1 MFTAG
6 NDPKIIGAKSPCLK
20 YFCSTLAD
28 KEHQITPDLASTMSA
43 KASTVTGGDDHVQV
57 TQSEAGADQPEKSSP
72 WLIVWA
78 GLSISLPLLLLYIYS
93 CSPQTLQFGQLE
105 LKQILGN
112 QDIDAML
119 AELDEKEP
127 ADAGAHHLAG
137 STTTANSTD
146 TPLISG
152 ESVPFLANN
161 SNNHFTL
168 PPYELPVFADTTKHR
183 ILLIGDSESGGLRY
197 PLNDYC
203 LANGHKII
211 LSLEWYSATT
221 FNFGRS
227 DTIQKI
233 IAKYKPTYIF
243 LVFGLNELYARDLKA
258 RKIAANQLAK
268 KLRGIPYAWIGPAN
282 WEEDNGINRVCQ
294 SSADSATYFMTKKLT
309 LTRASDGR
317 HPDTKGYRVWMDS
330 IAGWIQTSARYKMLM
345 KPPRKRGRPFRAP
358 VITINAAKYRG
369 Y

>member
-1 MFTAG
+1 MFRAG
-6 NDPKIIGAKSPCLK
+6 NDPKNIGEKSLCLK

-43 KASTVTGGDDHVQV
+43 KASTVTAGAENVQV
-57 TQSEAGADQPEKSSP
+57 TQSEAGTDRPEKSSP

-78 GLSISLPLLLLYIYS
+78 GISISLPLLLLYIYS
-93 CSPQTLQFGQLE
+93 FSPQTLQFGQLE

-112 QDIDAML
+112 QDLDAML
-119 AELDEKEP
+119 AALDEKEP
-127 ADAGAHHLAG
+127 ASVEAPMDT
-137 STTTANSTD
+137 STNFLVDSSGNAIAPDSSAPFIANVKNKS
-146 TPLISG
+146 
-152 ESVPFLANN
+152 FA
-161 SNNHFTL
+161 L
-168 PPYELPVFADTTKHR
+168 PTYELPLFADTTKHR

-282 WEEDNGINRVCQ
+282 WDEDNGINRVFE
-294 SSADSATYFMTKKLT
+294 SSADSATYFLTKKLT
-309 LTRASDGR
+309 LTRAGDGR
-317 HPDTKGYRVWMDS
+317 HPDVQGYRVWMDS

>member
-1 MFTAG
+1 M
-6 NDPKIIGAKSPCLK
+6 
-20 YFCSTLAD
+20 AD
-28 KEHQITPDLASTMSA
+28 NEDQITPDSPEATSA
-43 KASTVTGGDDHVQV
+43 KLNSIYAANEHARLSNGEQQTTSNATPH
-57 TQSEAGADQPEKSSP
+57 EKSSP

-78 GLSISLPLLLLYIYS
+78 GLSISLPLFLLYIYS
-93 CSPQTLQFGQLE
+93 CSPQTLKLGQVE

-119 AELDEKEP
+119 AALDEPENNS
-127 ADAGAHHLAG
+127 DGASSNSLSQPHDSIG
-137 STTTANSTD
+137 SSQNGDSS
-146 TPLISG
+146 I
-152 ESVPFLANN
+152 PFLSQNY
-161 SNNHFTL
+161 SRDFVL
-168 PPYELPVFADTTKHR
+168 PPYELPIFADTTKHR

-243 LVFGLNELYARDLKA
+243 LVFGLNELYARDLRA

-282 WEEDNGINRVCQ
+282 WEEDNGINKVFQ
-294 SSADSATYFMTKKLT
+294 SSADSGTYFLTKKLT
-309 LTRASDGR
+309 LTRAGDGR

-330 IAGWIQTSARYKMLM
+330 IAGWIQTSSKYKMLM

>member
-1 MFTAG
+1 M
-6 NDPKIIGAKSPCLK
+6 K
-20 YFCSTLAD
+20 YFCPTLAD
-28 KEHQITPDLASTMSA
+28 NEDQITPDSPEATSA
-43 KASTVTGGDDHVQV
+43 KLNSISSSDKHARVSDGEKQPKS
-57 TQSEAGADQPEKSSP
+57 SETPHEKSSP

-93 CSPQTLQFGQLE
+93 CSPQTLKLGQLE

-119 AELDEKEP
+119 AALDEPENNSG
-127 ADAGAHHLAG
+127 GAASHSVSQPYDSMG
-137 STTTANSTD
+137 SSQNGDSS
-146 TPLISG
+146 I
-152 ESVPFLANN
+152 PFLSQNY
-161 SNNHFTL
+161 SRDFVL

-268 KLRGIPYAWIGPAN
+268 KLHGIPYAWIGPAN
-282 WEEDNGINRVCQ
+282 WEEDNGINKVFQ
-294 SSADSATYFMTKKLT
+294 SSADSGTYFLTKKLT
-309 LTRASDGR
+309 LTRAEDGR
-317 HPDTKGYRVWMDS
+317 HPDVQGYRVWMDS
-330 IAGWIQTSARYKMLM
+330 IAGWIQTSSKYKMLM

>member
-1 MFTAG
+1 LSDQNSIQPNTNQSLPSTPLNGEG
-6 NDPKIIGAKSPCLK
+6 NSDP
-20 YFCSTLAD
+20 STP
-28 KEHQITPDLASTMSA
+28 KNP
-43 KASTVTGGDDHVQV
+43 
-57 TQSEAGADQPEKSSP
+57 SP

-78 GLSISLPLLLLYIYS
+78 GLSICLPVLLLYIYS
-93 CSPQTLQFGQLE
+93 CSSQTIQIAGFE

-119 AELDEKEP
+119 AELDEPELPSKSNN
-127 ADAGAHHLAG
+127 A
-137 STTTANSTD
+137 STTNSQTNTEANVMAMGDDST
-146 TPLISG
+146 LSFINQANKK
-152 ESVPFLANN
+152 PF
-161 SNNHFTL
+161 SL
-168 PPYELPVFADTTKHR
+168 PAYELPVFADTTKHR

-203 LANGHKII
+203 LSNGHKLV

-282 WEEDNGINRVCQ
+282 WEEDHGINKVFQ
-294 SSADSATYFMTKKLT
+294 SSADSATYFLTKKLT
-309 LTRASDGR
+309 LTRAGDGR
-317 HPDTKGYRVWMDS
+317 HPDVQGYRVWMDS
-330 IAGWIQTSARYKMLM
+330 IAGWLQTSARYKMAM

-358 VITINAAKYRG
+358 IITINAAKYRG

>member
-1 MFTAG
+1 LAENNQHPTTNNPMTSAE
-6 NDPKIIGAKSPCLK
+6 KQVEGAMNHP
-20 YFCSTLAD
+20 
-28 KEHQITPDLASTMSA
+28 TPNTS
-43 KASTVTGGDDHVQV
+43 
-57 TQSEAGADQPEKSSP
+57 SSP

-78 GLSISLPLLLLYIYS
+78 GLSIFLPLLLLYIYS
-93 CSPQTLQFGQLE
+93 CSPQTLQIGNLE
-105 LKQILGN
+105 IKQILGN

-119 AELDEKEP
+119 AALDEPEATPTAP
-127 ADAGAHHLAG
+127 ANAQ
-137 STTTANSTD
+137 SVPNSTNSL
-146 TPLISG
+146 PLNDSSI
-152 ESVPFLANN
+152 PFLNN
-161 SNNHFTL
+161 QYNKPFAL
-168 PPYELPVFADTTKHR
+168 PAYELPVFADTTKHR

-203 LANGHKII
+203 LANGHKLI

-221 FNFGRS
+221 FNFGRA

-282 WEEDNGINRVCQ
+282 WDEDNGINKVFQ
-294 SSADSATYFMTKKLT
+294 SSADSATYFLTKKLT
-309 LTRASDGR
+309 LTRAGDGR
-317 HPDTKGYRVWMDS
+317 HPDVKGYRVWMDS
-330 IAGWIQTSARYKMLM
+330 IAGWLQTSARYKMAM

-358 VITINAAKYRG
+358 IITINAAKYRG

>member
-1 MFTAG
+1 
-6 NDPKIIGAKSPCLK
+6 
-20 YFCSTLAD
+20 
-28 KEHQITPDLASTMSA
+28 
-43 KASTVTGGDDHVQV
+43 
-57 TQSEAGADQPEKSSP
+57 
-72 WLIVWA
+72 VWA

-93 CSPQTLQFGQLE
+93 CSPKTLQLGNFE

-119 AELDEKEP
+119 AELDEPEIP
-127 ADAGAHHLAG
+127 LPTTNNTAENPSG
-137 STTTANSTD
+137 STDSNHLET
-146 TPLISG
+146 SG
-152 ESVPFLANN
+152 DSSIPFL
-161 SNNHFTL
+161 SNTHNKPFSL
-168 PPYELPVFADTTKHR
+168 PAYELPVFADTTKHR

-203 LANGHKII
+203 LANGHKLI

-233 IAKYKPTYIF
+233 IAKYKPTYVF

-258 RKIAANQLAK
+258 RKIAANQVAK

-282 WEEDNGINRVCQ
+282 WEEDFGINKVFQ

-309 LTRASDGR
+309 LTRAGDGR
-317 HPDTKGYRVWMDS
+317 HPDVQGYRVWMDS
-330 IAGWIQTSARYKMLM
+330 IASWLQSSARYKMAM
-345 KPPRKRGRPFRAP
+345 KSPRKRGRPFRAP
-358 VITINAAKYRG
+358 VITINAAIYRG

>member
-1 MFTAG
+1 M
-6 NDPKIIGAKSPCLK
+6 K
-20 YFCSTLAD
+20 YFCPTLAD
-28 KEHQITPDLASTMSA
+28 NEDQITPDSPEATSA
-43 KASTVTGGDDHVQV
+43 KLNSISSSDKHARVSDG
-57 TQSEAGADQPEKSSP
+57 EKQPKSSATPHEKSSP

-93 CSPQTLQFGQLE
+93 CSPQTLKLGQLE

-119 AELDEKEP
+119 AALDEPENNSG
-127 ADAGAHHLAG
+127 GASSHSVSQPYDSMG
-137 STTTANSTD
+137 SSQNGDSS
-146 TPLISG
+146 I
-152 ESVPFLANN
+152 PFLSQNY
-161 SNNHFTL
+161 SRDFVL

-282 WEEDNGINRVCQ
+282 WEEDNGINKVFQ
-294 SSADSATYFMTKKLT
+294 SSADSGTYFLTKKLT
-309 LTRASDGR
+309 LTRAGDGR

-330 IAGWIQTSARYKMLM
+330 IAGWIQTSSKYKMLM

>member
-1 MFTAG
+1 M
-6 NDPKIIGAKSPCLK
+6 K
-20 YFCSTLAD
+20 YFCPTLAD
-28 KEHQITPDLASTMSA
+28 NEDQITPDSPEATSA
-43 KASTVTGGDDHVQV
+43 KLNSISSSDEHARVSDG
-57 TQSEAGADQPEKSSP
+57 EKQPKSSATPHEKSSP
-72 WLIVWA
+72 WLIIWA

-93 CSPQTLQFGQLE
+93 CSPQTLKLGQLE

-119 AELDEKEP
+119 AALDEPEP
-127 ADAGAHHLAG
+127 VPVKVTHDSTSNLARDSADF
-137 STTTANSTD
+137 
-146 TPLISG
+146 TPAFGGTIPILNKNYHQ
-152 ESVPFLANN
+152 PFV
-161 SNNHFTL
+161 L

-282 WEEDNGINRVCQ
+282 WEEDNGISKVFQ
-294 SSADSATYFMTKKLT
+294 SSADSGAYFLTKKLT
-309 LTRASDGR
+309 LTRAGDGR
-317 HPDTKGYRVWMDS
+317 HPDVQGYRVWMDS
-330 IAGWIQTSARYKMLM
+330 IATWIQTSSRYKMLM

-358 VITINAAKYRG
+358 VITINAANYRG

>member
-1 MFTAG
+1 ME
-6 NDPKIIGAKSPCLK
+6 
-20 YFCSTLAD
+20 YFCATLSDNNQHPIHNNPTTSTEKFAGDATNTATPSPSNNAD
-28 KEHQITPDLASTMSA
+28 SGLDTGVEISPSA
-43 KASTVTGGDDHVQV
+43 DTS
-57 TQSEAGADQPEKSSP
+57 SSP

-78 GLSISLPLLLLYIYS
+78 GLSLFLPLLLLYIYS
-93 CSPQTLQFGQLE
+93 CSPQTLQIGDLE
-105 LKQILGN
+105 IKQILGN

-119 AELDEKEP
+119 AALDELEEP
-127 ADAGAHHLAG
+127 QTAATASATTHQDTQSPFAD
-137 STTTANSTD
+137 SS
-146 TPLISG
+146 I
-152 ESVPFLANN
+152 PFLNN
-161 SNNHFTL
+161 QSNKPFAL
-168 PPYELPVFADTTKHR
+168 PAYQLPVFADTTKHR

-243 LVFGLNELYARDLKA
+243 IVFGLNELYARDLKA

-282 WEEDNGINRVCQ
+282 WDEDNGINKVFQ
-294 SSADSATYFMTKKLT
+294 SSADSATYFLTKKLT
-309 LTRASDGR
+309 LTRAGDGR
-317 HPDTKGYRVWMDS
+317 HPDVKGYRVWMDS
-330 IAGWIQTSARYKMLM
+330 IAGWLGTSARYKMAM

-358 VITINAAKYRG
+358 IITINAAKYRG

>member
-1 MFTAG
+1 M
-6 NDPKIIGAKSPCLK
+6 K
-20 YFCSTLAD
+20 YFCPTLAD
-28 KEHQITPDLASTMSA
+28 KELHITPDNPSSSSA
-43 KASTVTGGDDHVQV
+43 KSTST
-57 TQSEAGADQPEKSSP
+57 SPENSNPRGPGYTDTPTPPGKSSP

-93 CSPQTLQFGQLE
+93 CSPQTLQIGQFE

-112 QDIDAML
+112 QDIDALL
-119 AELDEKEP
+119 AALDEPEP
-127 ADAGAHHLAG
+127 APIVVAKDTIPTIALDSNGHTIERD
-137 STTTANSTD
+137 TTS
-146 TPLISG
+146 S
-152 ESVPFLANN
+152 FLTGGFL
-161 SNNHFTL
+161 HKPFTL
-168 PPYELPVFADTTKHR
+168 PAYELPVFADTTKHR

-203 LANGHKII
+203 LANGHKLI

-282 WEEDNGINRVCQ
+282 WDEDNGINKVFQ
-294 SSADSATYFMTKKLT
+294 SSADSATFFLTKKLT
-309 LTRASDGR
+309 LTRAGDGR
-317 HPDTKGYRVWMDS
+317 HPDVQGYRIWMDS
-330 IAGWIQTSARYKMLM
+330 IASWIQTSARYKMVM

-358 VITINAAKYRG
+358 IITINAAKYRG

>member
-1 MFTAG
+1 M
-6 NDPKIIGAKSPCLK
+6 K
-20 YFCSTLAD
+20 YFCHALS
-28 KEHQITPDLASTMSA
+28 
-43 KASTVTGGDDHVQV
+43 
-57 TQSEAGADQPEKSSP
+57 DQNPPQPPYSNPNTSNNTRVEQPSR

-78 GLSISLPLLLLYIYS
+78 GISIALPVLLLYLYS
-93 CSPQTLQFGQLE
+93 CSNQTFQFAGFE

-119 AELDEKEP
+119 AELDEPENK
-127 ADAGAHHLAG
+127 
-137 STTTANSTD
+137 STQ
-146 TPLISG
+146 
-152 ESVPFLANN
+152 
-161 SNNHFTL
+161 TL
-168 PPYELPVFADTTKHR
+168 PPQVPAIALDSNGNAIQRDTNMAFISNPNQKPFSLPAYELPIFADTTKHR

-203 LANGHKII
+203 QANGHKLI

-227 DTIQKI
+227 DTIQRI
-233 IAKYKPTYIF
+233 IARYKPTYIF

-268 KLRGIPYAWIGPAN
+268 KLHGIPYTWIGPAN
-282 WEEDNGINRVCQ
+282 WEEDNGINKVFQ
-294 SSADSATYFMTKKLT
+294 SSADSATFFLTKKLT
-309 LTRASDGR
+309 LTRAGDGR
-317 HPDTKGYRVWMDS
+317 HPDVQGYRVWMDS
-330 IAGWIQTSARYKMLM
+330 IAGWLQTSARYKMAM

-358 VITINAAKYRG
+358 IITINAAKYRG

>member
-1 MFTAG
+1 LSDQNSIQPNPNQTFPSTPLSG
-6 NDPKIIGAKSPCLK
+6 EGKSDPSNTKKP
-20 YFCSTLAD
+20 
-28 KEHQITPDLASTMSA
+28 
-43 KASTVTGGDDHVQV
+43 
-57 TQSEAGADQPEKSSP
+57 SP

-78 GLSISLPLLLLYIYS
+78 GLSICLPVLLLYVYS
-93 CSPQTLQFGQLE
+93 CNSQTIKIAGFE

-119 AELDEKEP
+119 AELDEPESPNNPP
-127 ADAGAHHLAG
+127 AANPQPLTD
-137 STTTANSTD
+137 STAQTLGDDSTLSFLSQANKK
-146 TPLISG
+146 
-152 ESVPFLANN
+152 PF
-161 SNNHFTL
+161 SL

-203 LANGHKII
+203 LSNGHKLV

-282 WEEDNGINRVCQ
+282 WEEDHGINKVFQ
-294 SSADSATYFMTKKLT
+294 SSADSATYFLTKKLT
-309 LTRASDGR
+309 LTRAGDGR
-317 HPDTKGYRVWMDS
+317 HPDVQGYRVWMDS
-330 IAGWIQTSARYKMLM
+330 IAGWLQTSARYKMAM

-358 VITINAAKYRG
+358 IITINAAKYRG

>member
-1 MFTAG
+1 
-6 NDPKIIGAKSPCLK
+6 
-20 YFCSTLAD
+20 
-28 KEHQITPDLASTMSA
+28 
-43 KASTVTGGDDHVQV
+43 
-57 TQSEAGADQPEKSSP
+57 
-72 WLIVWA
+72 
-78 GLSISLPLLLLYIYS
+78 
-93 CSPQTLQFGQLE
+93 
-105 LKQILGN
+105 
-112 QDIDAML
+112 
-119 AELDEKEP
+119 
-127 ADAGAHHLAG
+127 
-137 STTTANSTD
+137 
-146 TPLISG
+146 
-152 ESVPFLANN
+152 
-161 SNNHFTL
+161 L

-203 LANGHKII
+203 LSNGHKIV

-282 WEEDNGINRVCQ
+282 WDEDHGINKVFQ
-294 SSADSATYFMTKKLT
+294 SSADSATYFLTKKLT
-309 LTRASDGR
+309 LTRAGDGR
-317 HPDTKGYRVWMDS
+317 HPDVQGYRVWMDS
-330 IAGWIQTSARYKMLM
+330 IAGWLQTSARYKMAM

-358 VITINAAKYRG
+358 IITINAAKYRG

>member
-1 MFTAG
+1 MR
-6 NDPKIIGAKSPCLK
+6 LK
-20 YFCSTLAD
+20 YFCATLSD
-28 KEHQITPDLASTMSA
+28 KDPNITPNSPVSSSTKSNPISSEDLKTQGESA
-43 KASTVTGGDDHVQV
+43 KVDTSQG
-57 TQSEAGADQPEKSSP
+57 KSSP

-93 CSPQTLQFGQLE
+93 CSPQTLQIGQFE
-105 LKQILGN
+105 FKQILGN

-119 AELDEKEP
+119 ASLDEPEP
-127 ADAGAHHLAG
+127 IPAIITSDSIPTISLDSNGNAIERD
-137 STTTANSTD
+137 TT
-146 TPLISG
+146 I
-152 ESVPFLANN
+152 PFLSKNYN
-161 SNNHFTL
+161 KPFSL
-168 PPYELPVFADTTKHR
+168 PAYELPVFADTTKHR

-203 LANGHKII
+203 QANGHKLI

-233 IAKYKPTYIF
+233 IARYKPTYIF

-282 WEEDNGINRVCQ
+282 WEEDHGINKVFQ
-294 SSADSATYFMTKKLT
+294 SSADSATFFLTKKLT
-309 LTRASDGR
+309 LTRAGDGR
-317 HPDTKGYRVWMDS
+317 HPDVQGYRVWMDS
-330 IAGWIQTSARYKMLM
+330 IAGWLQTSARYKMAM

-358 VITINAAKYRG
+358 IITINAAKYRG

>member
-1 MFTAG
+1 MGESANG
-6 NDPKIIGAKSPCLK
+6 NPKQG
-20 YFCSTLAD
+20 
-28 KEHQITPDLASTMSA
+28 
-43 KASTVTGGDDHVQV
+43 
-57 TQSEAGADQPEKSSP
+57 KSSP

-93 CSPQTLQFGQLE
+93 CSPQTLQFGQFE
-105 LKQILGN
+105 FKQILGN
-112 QDIDAML
+112 QDLDAML
-119 AELDEKEP
+119 AELDEPEP
-127 ADAGAHHLAG
+127 ITPIATRDSIPTIALDSNGNAILRD
-137 STTTANSTD
+137 TT
-146 TPLISG
+146 I
-152 ESVPFLANN
+152 PFL
-161 SNNHFTL
+161 SNNYNKPFAL
-168 PPYELPVFADTTKHR
+168 PAYELPVFADTTKHR

-203 LANGHKII
+203 LANGHKLI

-233 IAKYKPTYIF
+233 IARYKPTYIF

-282 WEEDNGINRVCQ
+282 WEEDHGINKVFQ
-294 SSADSATYFMTKKLT
+294 SSADSATYFLTKKLT
-309 LTRASDGR
+309 LTRAGDGR
-317 HPDTKGYRVWMDS
+317 HPDVQGYRVWMDS
-330 IAGWIQTSARYKMLM
+330 IAGWLQTSARYKMAM

-358 VITINAAKYRG
+358 IITINAAKYRG

>member
-1 MFTAG
+1 
-6 NDPKIIGAKSPCLK
+6 
-20 YFCSTLAD
+20 
-28 KEHQITPDLASTMSA
+28 
-43 KASTVTGGDDHVQV
+43 
-57 TQSEAGADQPEKSSP
+57 
-72 WLIVWA
+72 
-78 GLSISLPLLLLYIYS
+78 LPLLLLYIYS
-93 CSPQTLQFGQLE
+93 CSPQTLQLGNFE

-119 AELDEKEP
+119 AELDEPEVP
-127 ADAGAHHLAG
+127 LPTPNNIAGNTSG
-137 STTTANSTD
+137 SKDSNNLETTKDSS
-146 TPLISG
+146 I
-152 ESVPFLANN
+152 PFLSSSYNKPF
-161 SNNHFTL
+161 SL
-168 PPYELPVFADTTKHR
+168 PAYELPVFADTTKHR

-203 LANGHKII
+203 LANGHKLI

-233 IAKYKPTYIF
+233 IAKYKPTYVF

-268 KLRGIPYAWIGPAN
+268 KLRSIPYAWIGPAN
-282 WEEDNGINRVCQ
+282 WDEDFGINKVFE

-309 LTRASDGR
+309 LTRAGDGR
-317 HPDTKGYRVWMDS
+317 HPDVQGYRVWMDS
-330 IAGWIQTSARYKMLM
+330 IASWLQSSARYKMAM
-345 KPPRKRGRPFRAP
+345 KPPHKRGRPFRAP

>member
-1 MFTAG
+1 MNGEG
-6 NDPKIIGAKSPCLK
+6 NSDP
-20 YFCSTLAD
+20 STQ
-28 KEHQITPDLASTMSA
+28 KKPSR
-43 KASTVTGGDDHVQV
+43 
-57 TQSEAGADQPEKSSP
+57 

-78 GLSISLPLLLLYIYS
+78 GLSICLPVLLLYIYS
-93 CSPQTLQFGQLE
+93 CSSQTLQIAGFE

-119 AELDEKEP
+119 AELDEPESPNNPP
-127 ADAGAHHLAG
+127 AANPQPLTD
-137 STTTANSTD
+137 STVQTLGDDSTLTFINQANKK
-146 TPLISG
+146 
-152 ESVPFLANN
+152 PF
-161 SNNHFTL
+161 SL
-168 PPYELPVFADTTKHR
+168 PAYELPVFADTTKHR

-203 LANGHKII
+203 LSNGHKIV

-268 KLRGIPYAWIGPAN
+268 KLRGIPYAWMGRRS
-282 WEEDNGINRVCQ
+282 WHQQ
-294 SSADSATYFMTKKLT
+294 S
-309 LTRASDGR
+309 
-317 HPDTKGYRVWMDS
+317 VS
-330 IAGWIQTSARYKMLM
+330 ILR
-345 KPPRKRGRPFRAP
+345 
-358 VITINAAKYRG
+358 
-369 Y
+369 